1 MSAAATTAEPTTQ
14 PDANP
19 DSPAVPTNVGRLLIL
34 LRLLINFGKV
44 LANALQQDP
53 DISHFPKT
61 NFGRM
66 DIAQIFARIV
76 RGLHLATALE
86 AKLNRLAARG
96 RDLTPTPD
104 PSPSPPRAAKPAAAN
119 PTTPRT
125 PRPADPDIIDMPTAE
140 EIAALVRRQPV
151 GRVIANILRDLGVV
165 PEHMRRAD
173 WDDLARAIMRFGGSL
188 GQFYRDM
195 QTRAYGRLPTMRE
208 LRAARAQAAS
218 AEPPPPQSLPVLI
231 TGPP

>member
-1 MSAAATTAEPTTQ
+1 MSAAATTADLTTQ
-14 PDANP
+14 PDADR
-19 DSPAVPTNVGRLLIL
+19 DSPAVPTNIGRLLIL
-34 LRLLINFGKV
+34 VRLIINYGKV

-76 RGLHLATALE
+76 RGLQLAVALE
-86 AKLNRLAARG
+86 ARLNRLAARG

-104 PSPSPPRAAKPAAAN
+104 PLPRPPCAGKPAAEPA
-119 PTTPRT
+119 TLGT
-125 PRPADPDIIDMPTAE
+125 PRPADPDITDMPTAE

-165 PEHMRRAD
+165 PGHMSRAR
-173 WDDLARAIMRFGGSL
+173 WDELARAIVSYGGSL
-188 GQFYRDM
+188 LKFHRDM
-195 QTRAYGRLPTMRE
+195 QRRAYGPLPKLRD

-218 AEPPPPQSLPVLI
+218 PEPPPQFLPI
-231 TGPP
+231 PATGPP

>member
-1 MSAAATTAEPTTQ
+1 MSAAATTADLTTQ
-14 PDANP
+14 PDANR
-19 DSPAVPTNVGRLLIL
+19 DSPAVPTNIGRLLVL
-34 LRLLINFGKV
+34 VRLLINFGNV

-66 DIAQIFARIV
+66 DIRQIFARIV
-76 RGLHLATALE
+76 RGLQLAYALE
-86 AKLNRLAARG
+86 AKLNSLAARG
-96 RDLTPTPD
+96 RDLTPTSD
-104 PSPSPPRAAKPAAAN
+104 PSPCPPRAAKPAAI
-119 PTTPRT
+119 TPATQRP
-125 PRPADPDIIDMPTAE
+125 PRPADPDIVDMPTAE

-165 PEHMRRAD
+165 PEHMSRAR
-173 WDDLARAIMRFGGSL
+173 WDELSMAIVRFGGSL

-195 QTRAYGRLPTMRE
+195 QRRAYGPLPKLRE

-218 AEPPPPQSLPVLI
+218 PEPAPQFLLI
-231 TGPP
+231 PATGPP

>member
-1 MSAAATTAEPTTQ
+1 MSAAATTADLTTQ
-14 PDANP
+14 PDADR
-19 DSPAVPTNVGRLLIL
+19 DSPAVPTNIGRLIIL
-34 LRLLINFGKV
+34 VRLLINFGNV

-66 DIAQIFARIV
+66 DIRQIFARIV
-76 RGLHLATALE
+76 RGLQLAYALE
-86 AKLNRLAARG
+86 AKLNSLAARG
-96 RDLTPTPD
+96 RDLTPTLD
-104 PSPSPPRAAKPAAAN
+104 PPPIPPSAAKPAAK
-119 PTTPRT
+119 PTIPRP
-125 PRPADPDIIDMPTAE
+125 PRPADPDIIEMPTAA

-165 PEHMRRAD
+165 PEHMSRAR
-173 WDDLARAIMRFGGSL
+173 WDELSMAIVRFGGSL

-195 QTRAYGRLPTMRE
+195 QRRAYGPLPKLRE
-208 LRAARAQAAS
+208 LRAARAHAAS
-218 AEPPPPQSLPVLI
+218 PEPAPQFLAIPA